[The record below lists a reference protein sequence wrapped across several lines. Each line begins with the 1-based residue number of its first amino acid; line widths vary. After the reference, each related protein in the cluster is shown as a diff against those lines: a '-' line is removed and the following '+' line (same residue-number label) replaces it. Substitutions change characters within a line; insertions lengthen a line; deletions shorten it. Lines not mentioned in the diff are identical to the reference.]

1 MKPFRTLL
9 TRGLCLA
16 LYLSTYA
23 AWGAGQVAGGPVDLI
38 SEPLLTQGA
47 VAYQGTDG
55 LYALYPGRTE
65 PTPIL
70 TGSKGT
76 GKILAPRFAKVGERF
91 RAAWIEKAHQGN
103 RLFALTAGADGS
115 FPSEPKPLLE
125 GSPSNHLELWALDDQ
140 SLVIPHGTIGKSP
153 SLALEYSTDGGAH
166 FQHSNLPLGDI
177 TQLHG
182 FAAIPNGKQ
191 LHLFVH
197 ALGDANHFI
206 GLINFDAETGSVSA
220 LEPILNTPITPF
232 MVPFLVNGR
241 PGVLYKS
248 YENEKFSL
256 RLAVWEPSG
265 WQLAQV
271 GPADG
276 LDVARVDAVSWP
288 DGRILLVYSGERR
301 SLTKQ
306 RVFVAISSDG
316 GQSWAGRQLDSAE
329 LANTRA
335 WLPQVAA
342 VGDRVVVAWED
353 ARDIRSRIRVQL
365 SSDRGATWLAQDL
378 PLSQAD
384 RYAMRPRIEA
394 NTDQIAISW
403 QQFRTDAKAE
413 AETVLRT
420 LTWNEVAALADPPE
434 IQPDRKQAMLR
445 ENVDAYWQAM
455 EQDNL
460 ETAYGSQDPFYR
472 AGVNFARYAGQRG
485 TIRYHKHEI
494 KDLILR
500 GNEAAV
506 AVQVNFSVPTLKAL
520 GSEQSIPPTDHL
532 VQDTWLFLDGRWYR
546 KHVDGLTGGSAI
558 QY

>member
-256 RLAVWEPSG
+256 QLAVWEPSG

-329 LANTRA
+329 L
-335 WLPQVAA
+335 
-342 VGDRVVVAWED
+342 
-353 ARDIRSRIRVQL
+353 
-365 SSDRGATWLAQDL
+365 
-378 PLSQAD
+378 
-384 RYAMRPRIEA
+384 A